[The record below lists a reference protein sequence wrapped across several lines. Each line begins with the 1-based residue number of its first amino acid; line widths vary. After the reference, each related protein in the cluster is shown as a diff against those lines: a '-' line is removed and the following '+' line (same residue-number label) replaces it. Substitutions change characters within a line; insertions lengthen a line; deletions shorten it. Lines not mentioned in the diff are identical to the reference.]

1 MVTETQGSYID
12 GGDEGMVIPV
22 DENLYKF
29 CSVNTYHKSKSSWIA
44 CNPTRV
50 ELSKLCEESLDLFL
64 CCISVEISDVNLA
77 IHSGKFV
84 TSMISDYDFDIIDQ
98 LIDEELYG
106 ISHRPPKPELEVDRK
121 KYQDR
126 SNGVRDRS
134 SRSRSNHREKRR
146 RSHSSDEDRA
156 RRSDVARHD
165 KPRREP
171 GDQDRSQREDCSIM
185 VMGLHPQVGDREVY
199 EFFSKEAGKVRDV
212 YVIRD
217 QRTGK
222 SKGVSYVEFYLSDSV
237 LKALACNGR
246 SIMGLPIRVQASG
259 AEKNRAAQA
268 QKAAQV
274 QRQERP
280 ITLYIMGMNG
290 PLSEITEDDLKKIF
304 GPFGDIDYVN
314 IGRCPYTGRNRG
326 FAHLQF
332 ARALDARDA
341 MSSLNGLDL
350 GGYTLQVG
358 YLARSLDNEQ
368 PEARRQ
374 LDPDSTSE
382 YIRSNEERTRV
393 MESLMYR

>member
-1 MVTETQGSYID
+1 
-12 GGDEGMVIPV
+12 VISV
-22 DENLYKF
+22 DENF
-29 CSVNTYHKSKSSWIA
+29 
-44 CNPTRV
+44 TRV
-50 ELSKLCEESLDLFL
+50 STEHYIPQMQSLLDYGQSNMNRALQTLKRVIQPLPLLFL
-64 CCISVEISDVNLA
+64 YRDFRRKSCDPFRKNL
-77 IHSGKFV
+77 S
-84 TSMISDYDFDIIDQ
+84 TSMIPDFDFDIIDQ

-106 ISHRPPKPELEVDRK
+106 ISRRPLQKDKGRSQADRHRRVGDR
-121 KYQDR
+121 R
-126 SNGVRDRS
+126 
-134 SRSRSNHREKRR
+134 SRSRSTHREKRR
-146 RSHSSDEDRA
+146 RSSSEDERDR
-156 RRSDVARHD
+156 RHED
-165 KPRREP
+165 SRQ
-171 GDQDRSQREDCSIM
+171 DQAKKQQSEHDRSQREDCSIM

-332 ARALDARDA
+332 SRALDARDA
-341 MSSLNGLDL
+341 MACLNGIDL
-350 GGYTLQVG
+350 GGYILQVG
-358 YLARSLDNEQ
+358 YLSRTLDKDQLET
-368 PEARRQ
+368 RRQ
-374 LDPDSTSE
+374 RDDDSE
-382 YIRSNEERTRV
+382 YIRSTEERTRV
-393 MESLMYR
+393 MHSLMYR

>member
-1 MVTETQGSYID
+1 
-12 GGDEGMVIPV
+12 
-22 DENLYKF
+22 
-29 CSVNTYHKSKSSWIA
+29 
-44 CNPTRV
+44 
-50 ELSKLCEESLDLFL
+50 
-64 CCISVEISDVNLA
+64 
-77 IHSGKFV
+77 
-84 TSMISDYDFDIIDQ
+84 MISDYDFDIIDQ

-106 ISHRPPKPELEVDRK
+106 ISHRSARTSPERPR
-121 KYQDR
+121 R
-126 SNGVRDRS
+126 SDQGRSRDTRDRR
-134 SRSRSNHREKRR
+134 SRSRSAHREKRR
-146 RSHSSDEDRA
+146 RAASSDDERMQ
-156 RRSDVARHD
+156 RN
-165 KPRREP
+165 EP
-171 GDQDRSQREDCSIM
+171 ERVGESKKQQAQHDRSQREDCSIM

-259 AEKNRAAQA
+259 AEKNRAVQA

-304 GPFGDIDYVN
+304 SPFGDIDYVN

-332 ARALDARDA
+332 SRAVDARDA
-341 MSSLNGLDL
+341 MSCLNGIDL
-350 GGYTLQVG
+350 GGYSLQVG
-358 YLARSLDNEQ
+358 YLSRSLDNEKPSQ
-368 PEARRQ
+368 PDRSTRRHGETE
-374 LDPDSTSE
+374 DDSE
-382 YIRSNEERTRV
+382 YIRSNEQRNRV
-393 MESLMYR
+393 MQSLMYRNQAL

>member
-1 MVTETQGSYID
+1 
-12 GGDEGMVIPV
+12 
-22 DENLYKF
+22 
-29 CSVNTYHKSKSSWIA
+29 
-44 CNPTRV
+44 
-50 ELSKLCEESLDLFL
+50 
-64 CCISVEISDVNLA
+64 
-77 IHSGKFV
+77 
-84 TSMISDYDFDIIDQ
+84 MISDYDFDIIDQ

-106 ISHRPPKPELEVDRK
+106 ISHRPLKTGPDLTRK
-121 KYQDR
+121 
-126 SNGVRDRS
+126 SERDRS
-134 SRSRSNHREKRR
+134 SGRRDRRSRSRSSHRERRR
-146 RSHSSDEDRA
+146 RSVSSDDDRA
-156 RRSDVARHD
+156 HTNHDSRHGQSQ
-165 KPRREP
+165 KHQSEH
-171 GDQDRSQREDCSIM
+171 DRSQREDCSIM

-268 QKAAQV
+268 QKAAQI

-290 PLSEITEDDLKKIF
+290 PLSEITEEDLKKIF

-332 ARALDARDA
+332 SRALDARDA
-341 MSSLNGLDL
+341 MSSLNGIEL
-350 GGYTLQVG
+350 GGHTLQVG
-358 YLARSLDNEQ
+358 YLSRSLDNEQ
-368 PEARRQ
+368 PEARRN
-374 LDPDSTSE
+374 PDTDDGSE